1 MAEKKQTERTV
12 TIDGQE
18 YKLDN
23 LSEKAK
29 KQLVNLRI
37 TDEEVQRLNH
47 QLAIAQTAR
56 SAYANA
62 LKQELTGEGEAATAH

>member
-1 MAEKKQTERTV
+1 MVEKKDERTV

-37 TDEEVQRLNH
+37 TDEEIQRLNH

-62 LKQELTGEGEAATAH
+62 LKEEIEGLKATAH

>member
-1 MAEKKQTERTV
+1 MAEKKAERTV

-18 YKLDN
+18 YNLDQ
-23 LSEKAK
+23 LSEKAQ

-37 TDEEVQRLNH
+37 TDEEIQRLNH

-56 SAYANA
+56 FAYANA
-62 LKQELTGEGEAATAH
+62 LKQEIQGAGEAAAAH

>member
-1 MAEKKQTERTV
+1 MAEKQTERTV
-12 TIDGQE
+12 TIDGKE
-18 YKLDN
+18 YQLDS

-37 TDEEVQRLNH
+37 TDEEIQRLNH
-47 QLAIAQTAR
+47 QLSIAQTAR

-62 LKQELTGEGEAATAH
+62 LKQEIEGVGEATAH